1 MPVVVD
7 TNVLRLAEETTD
19 ELRRCAGNSAS
30 ALVSARDKG
39 VVIDSAREIL
49 QEYRRNADPKKEPK
63 AGAAFLKWVLT
74 NLANANRI
82 QQVVLERHPERG
94 YEAFPSADEL
104 AAFDSDDRK
113 FVAAA
118 LSTRSSLILGL
129 DTDYFEY
136 EAPLQRA
143 GLRVEYVC
151 QAELEAIA
159 ARKGIVRLP

>member
-7 TNVLRLAEETTD
+7 TNVVRLAEDTTA
-19 ELRRCAGNSAS
+19 ELRDCVGNAAG
-30 ALVSARDKG
+30 ALVSARDTG
-39 VVIDSAREIL
+39 VVLDSARQIL
-49 QEYRRNADPKKEPK
+49 QEYLRNADPKKEPK

-74 NLANANRI
+74 NLANPDRI
-82 QQVVLERHPERG
+82 QQVVLQRHPDRD
-94 YEAFPSADEL
+94 YQAFPGADEL
-104 AAFDSDDRK
+104 SGFDRDDRK

-118 LSTRSSLILGL
+118 LSSRSSLVLGL

-136 EAPLQRA
+136 ESPLHRA

-159 ARKGIVRLP
+159 ARKGIVRVP